1 LLYVE
6 NSPSRKYVRHLE
18 RVLVVDP
25 LPSSAR
31 LLHELLKDVGAKY
44 LRIESTTKGALAA
57 AKEDDPQIIFTEFA
71 GPALDGLEF
80 VRQFRRSDL
89 LCREAP
95 VIMCTAEATAASII
109 GSRDAGVHEFLRKP
123 YTLKD
128 LLRRLDAVCLK
139 SRDWVEAVR
148 YIGPDR
154 RRFNSADY
162 QGPRKRKSDQSAAP
176 ASQRIG
182 QAMRILRS
190 AVTALESD
198 PRQALRAMQAQATD
212 LAAMGA
218 ATKDDRLSAA
228 AARLRMTL
236 EAQVRA
242 GRLNRAEIEAACVG
256 LWPYLPADAA

>member
-1 LLYVE
+1 MLYVE
-6 NSPSRKYVRHLE
+6 NSPSRKCVRHLE

-154 RRFNSADY
+154 RRFNSADA
-162 QGPRKRKSDQSAAP
+162 SASPTRARRP
-176 ASQRIG
+176 QAS
-182 QAMRILRS
+182 AS
-190 AVTALESD
+190 ARPCASCARPSPPWKAT
-198 PRQALRAMQAQATD
+198 RA
-212 LAAMGA
+212 
-218 ATKDDRLSAA
+218 R
-228 AARLRMTL
+228 R
-236 EAQVRA
+236 
-242 GRLNRAEIEAACVG
+242 
-256 LWPYLPADAA
+256 

>member
-1 LLYVE
+1 MLYVE
-6 NSPSRKYVRHLE
+6 NSPSRKCVRHLE

-109 GSRDAGVHEFLRKP
+109 GSRDATRTAFKNAL
-123 YTLKD
+123 
-128 LLRRLDAVCLK
+128 
-139 SRDWVEAVR
+139 
-148 YIGPDR
+148 I
-154 RRFNSADY
+154 ADGDTWMDMIKARNQTSHTY
-162 QGPRKRKSDQSAAP
+162 N
-176 ASQRIG
+176 
-182 QAMRILRS
+182 
-190 AVTALESD
+190 V
-198 PRQALRAMQAQATD
+198 D
-212 LAAMGA
+212 LAESISQDILQRFYPAFVA
-218 ATKDDRLSAA
+218 LTATLSQ
-228 AARLRMTL
+228 L
-236 EAQVRA
+236 Q
-242 GRLNRAEIEAACVG
+242 NK
-256 LWPYLPADAA
+256 PQ